1 MWRRGYDN
9 VRLCNAC
16 GLRWSRNKRKS
27 GIDDERAARRT
38 RGVRVRRKPVQTKEE
53 LNEDDEE
60 DDDSAM
66 MYDASED
73 EENEEWL
80 KKDRSEED
88 SPNNE
93 DSREDID
100 EEQPVA
106 LAASP
111 L

>member
-1 MWRRGYDN
+1 
-9 VRLCNAC
+9 LCNAC

-60 DDDSAM
+60 DDDSAT

-80 KKDRSEED
+80 KKED

-106 LAASP
+106 ASP